1 MVWGYLDQIERCT
14 YVIFTTSLMTRR
26 SRPIRL
32 RVNKAD
38 EIKTG
43 CKRIAQVLASLD
55 CARGCSGAFGRLR

>member
-43 CKRIAQVLASLD
+43 CKWIA
-55 CARGCSGAFGRLR
+55 